1 MQHSILVIDDEPDNF
16 DVIEALLSHQNYY
29 FHYSACGLE
38 AIAALDILRPDLI
51 LLDVMMP
58 GMDGIEVCQQ
68 IKAMPQWE
76 AVPIIMVTALTSKT
90 DLAQCLSAGADDF
103 ISKPVSRLEL
113 MARVRSML
121 RIRQL
126 HTHLE
131 DQVNQR
137 TAQLMATN
145 NQLKEQIQER
155 LLAEAKLQQSERRF
169 RVLIENASDLILLVD
184 PHSLVHYAS
193 PSVEQKLGY
202 LPETLIQQPLS
213 TWVHPQDQK
222 QTTDLLAHALAHP
235 GTAYS
240 ATLRWQARN
249 GNERVFETT
258 VQHFTDATGF
268 SGIVVNARDITE
280 RLQVE
285 ALEHALEREKELSE
299 LKLQFFSMTSHEF
312 RTPLSIILMAANILE
327 QSSSH
332 DADAKIFRNIERVR
346 SNVNHLNQML
356 ADILDMA
363 RLEAQQ
369 MEFKPELVDL
379 RALCDRL
386 LDPLQTI
393 HNGQPRIQYIY
404 SGPTTSVSLDPQLL
418 SSILT
423 NLLTNALKYSDP
435 DQPIQFQVTVTAEQ
449 VKFQISDQGIG
460 IPKVNQAQLFSL
472 FQRGDNVKNIN
483 GSGLGLAI
491 VKKCVD
497 LHGGQITFESIENQ
511 GTTFFVQLPA
521 QTLSKTLSPIGVP
534 LPLTHP

>member
-1 MQHSILVIDDEPDNF
+1 MQKPSILVIDDEPDNF
-16 DVIEALLSHQNYY
+16 DVIETLLSHQNYR
-29 FHYSACGLE
+29 FHYTASGVE
-38 AIAALDILRPDLI
+38 AIAALDILQPDLI

-68 IKAMPQWE
+68 IKTMPQWE
-76 AVPIIMVTALTSKT
+76 TVPIIMVTALTDKK
-90 DLAQCLSAGADDF
+90 DIARCLNAGADDF
-103 ISKPVSRLEL
+103 ISKPVSLLEL
-113 MARVRSML
+113 TARVRSML

-131 DQVNQR
+131 DQVTQR

-145 NQLKEQIQER
+145 AQLEQQIQER
-155 LLAEAKLQQSERRF
+155 LLAEAKLQHSESRF
-169 RVLIENASDLILLVD
+169 RALIENASDLILLVD
-184 PHSLVHYAS
+184 PQRLVHYAS
-193 PSVEQKLGY
+193 PSVEQNLGY
-202 LPETLIQQPLS
+202 LPTDLISQRLT
-213 TWVHPQDQK
+213 TWVHRQDQA
-222 QTTDLLAHALAHP
+222 QTVHLLANAMVDP
-235 GTAYS
+235 GTAYG
-240 ATLRWQARN
+240 ANLRWCHRN
-249 GNERVFETT
+249 GNECVFETK

-268 SGIVVNARDITE
+268 SGIVVNAREITE

-285 ALEHALEREKELSE
+285 ALEHALKREKELSE
-299 LKLQFFSMTSHEF
+299 LKFQFFSMTSHEF
-312 RTPLSIILMAANILE
+312 RTPLSIILMAANVLE

-332 DADAKIFRNIERVR
+332 DADAKTFRNIERIR

-369 MEFKPELVDL
+369 MEFKPEWVGLK
-379 RALCDRL
+379 ALCDRI
-386 LDPLQTI
+386 LDSLSTI
-393 HNGQPRIQYIY
+393 HNGQPRIQYTY
-404 SGPTTSVSLDPQLL
+404 RGPTTSVSLDPQLL

-435 DQPIQFQVTVTAEQ
+435 DQPVQFQVAVTAEQ
-449 VKFQISDQGIG
+449 VEFQISDQGIG
-460 IPKVNQAQLFSL
+460 IPEANQAHVFNP

-497 LHGGQITFESIENQ
+497 LHSGQITCESIENQ
-511 GTTFFVQLPA
+511 GTTFFVKLPA
-521 QTLSKTLSPIGVP
+521 LHPVP